1 MLAKKPRFSDKKTF
15 HQMFYCASYGFSR
28 QVEGSFDKP
37 KAQNVLAK
45 GLEVFWKK
53 KQFPSKLHL
62 FSKGFFNQALGGFD
76 NNALNFSLNSWESF
90 AQNPKKFKIS
100 ESFKKG
106 IVPQIV
112 SPGTCKPFLARP
124 WDFSA

>member
-28 QVEGSFDKP
+28 QVEGSFYKP

-53 KQFPSKLHL
+53 
-62 FSKGFFNQALGGFD
+62 
-76 NNALNFSLNSWESF
+76 NNFLQSYISF
-90 AQNPKKFKIS
+90 QK
-100 ESFKKG
+100 
-106 IVPQIV
+106 V
-112 SPGTCKPFLARP
+112 FLIRR
-124 WDFSA
+124 